1 MNDKFLELPD
11 EKQQKILNA
20 GYKVFSVYSY
30 KKASTKQIADEAG
43 ISKALLFHYF
53 RNKQTYYDYL
63 FQSAIKVIQEQ
74 KKSKITKGADFFV
87 LIEEEIHE
95 RLRLMETLGLQYR
108 FIMKVY
114 EDNQTFNNDEINQY
128 LSNVSK
134 LKKEEILEHIDR
146 SLFRSEED
154 ITILYDIIIDLSYGF
169 YFRVYEK
176 GVLKD
181 QNGIEEYRLFL
192 KNMKKNYYKEDNI

>member
-1 MNDKFLELPD
+1 MNDKFLGLPD

-74 KKSKITKGADFFV
+74 KRSKIVKGVDFFL

-95 RLRLMETLGLQYR
+95 RLRLMEIHGLQYR

-114 EDNQTFNNDEINQY
+114 EDIEPLMI
-128 LSNVSK
+128 K
-134 LKKEEILEHIDR
+134 
-146 SLFRSEED
+146 
-154 ITILYDIIIDLSYGF
+154 IT
-169 YFRVYEK
+169 R
-176 GVLKD
+176 
-181 QNGIEEYRLFL
+181 FL
-192 KNMKKNYYKEDNI
+192 GRKA